1 VAIRTCIACRT
12 ARPRHELLR
21 LGLAQGDVHA
31 RLAADPQALPGLVD
45 LGPARPGR
53 GSYVCPRRTCL
64 SRLLQSRGRSRG
76 ERAAGGAGGS
86 QGTGPR
92 PDLEPLVAQ
101 VARAVAARVDTRIQG
116 ARRAGQL
123 HPMTGAR
130 PREELELVTTHPVVR
145 QKIEHELA
153 LLAALAAAS
162 QAVPAKGGRPGPSGG

>member
-21 LGLAQGDVHA
+21 LGLAQGEA
-31 RLAADPQALPGLVD
+31 YSRLAADPEALPGLVD
-45 LGPARPGR
+45 TGPSRPGR

-64 SRLLQSRGRSRG
+64 QRLLQSRGRSRG

-101 VARAVAARVDTRIQG
+101 VARAVAARVDLRIEG

-130 PREELELVTTHPVVR
+130 SPEELVTTHPVVR